1 MTDHQGLP
9 SMNQPL
15 RGHSWDAKKHHDNAS
30 NEVIGTKGVNI
41 VRTGRNV
48 GQSFR
53 FVYRGPK
60 PIHTRSIRGLF
71 ISIVFACC
79 TVRNR
84 SSIVTNSTHFLIQYM
99 CNMILKKP
107 TPTPVPTDIRTL
119 NRKLLYNGSD
129 RLFICALAIW

>member
-53 FVYRGPK
+53 FVYRGPSLS
-60 PIHTRSIRGLF
+60 TRVPLEGCSYRLCLLVVL
-71 ISIVFACC
+71 SVIVL
-79 TVRNR
+79 V
-84 SSIVTNSTHFLIQYM
+84 L
-99 CNMILKKP
+99 
-107 TPTPVPTDIRTL
+107 
-119 NRKLLYNGSD
+119 
-129 RLFICALAIW
+129 